1 MSSIDVE
8 CTLIERLLA
17 GCADCSRVVLIQT
30 VRMGSTIL
38 NQSPTER
45 MSVYPATP
53 KMNKASL
60 TGPAAIA
67 PLTTLASVNMF
78 SELRKY
84 RVGFAVAHQ
93 YMHQLE
99 PEIRHAVL
107 GNAGTL
113 ISFRVGAE
121 DAPYIAREF
130 SARFTETDLIQIE
143 NHRIYLKLMIDG
155 MPSVPFSAQTLPAF

>member
-1 MSSIDVE
+1 
-8 CTLIERLLA
+8 
-17 GCADCSRVVLIQT
+17 
-30 VRMGSTIL
+30 
-38 NQSPTER
+38 

-60 TGPAAIA
+60 TQPAAIA
-67 PLTTLASVNMF
+67 PPTTLALVNMF

-93 YMHQLE
+93 YIHQLE

-107 GNAGTL
+107 GNAGSL

-121 DAPYIAREF
+121 DASMLGRR
-130 SARFTETDLIQIE
+130 SR
-143 NHRIYLKLMIDG
+143 R
-155 MPSVPFSAQTLPAF
+155 